1 MIRFGLEPFR
11 DGNRLEWL
19 RPNAGQAVSSNS
31 GFSRCDLALEELVA
45 EPYCAFLLRLH
56 ILLRRPDHAASILS
70 SPDCMRDEWTERCP
84 NLLVSG
90 RLVVFA

>member
-1 MIRFGLEPFR
+1 MGKKPFDHIVMIRFGLEPFR

-45 EPYCAFLLRLH
+45 EPYCAFLLRLD
-56 ILLRRPDHAASILS
+56 ILLRRPDFN
-70 SPDCMRDEWTERCP
+70 P
-84 NLLVSG
+84 
-90 RLVVFA
+90 VFA